1 MQTKQLF
8 LIIFFFII
16 EHNYCQINSLES
28 DLIDYNFYSDTI
40 KNRLARLDA
49 KTPLELY
56 FTPEVEKRIKR
67 HLKTRVDFYN
77 DNIEKINYYLPLYE

>member
-1 MQTKQLF
+1 MQIKQLF

-16 EHNYCQINSLES
+16 EHNYCQINNFES

-49 KTPLELY
+49 KTP
-56 FTPEVEKRIKR
+56 
-67 HLKTRVDFYN
+67 
-77 DNIEKINYYLPLYE
+77 